1 MWRQLRSVIPER
13 TRRADSRRN
22 QLPQAGTAFGRR
34 RAAVLR
40 QLGQDRQL
48 PSGGDRRAVDRA
60 RAWMLGAALYL
71 PEAWLTPEAR
81 QRAQIPRTVRFQEK
95 WRLALTLLRQI
106 RASGFQLTAVVG
118 DAEFGDNA
126 TLRRTLHRAKL
137 PYALGVSSDL
147 KVFLRYPTPGD
158 ARAVD
163 RHRAARAPAACW
175 RQASRRS
182 RSPPWSPRNRPAR
195 GGGSAGAT
203 ATMPPWRA
211 AFWRCA

>member
-1 MWRQLRSVIPER
+1 VGKIANCQVAVTVALW
-13 TRRADSRRN
+13 T
-22 QLPQAGTAFGRR
+22 GT
-34 RAAVLR
+34 
-40 QLGQDRQL
+40 
-48 PSGGDRRAVDRA
+48 

-137 PYALGVSSDL
+137 PYALGVSSDV
-147 KVFLRYPTPGD
+147 KVFPGTPRLETPLPLIGKGRPRTRPVLAAGEQTVTVAALVATQP
-158 ARAVD
+158 ARA
-163 RHRAARAPAACW
+163 W
-175 RQASRRS
+175 RRVS
-182 RSPPWSPRNRPAR
+182 WRNGTNA
-195 GGGSAGAT
+195 
-203 ATMPPWRA
+203 PWRA
-211 AFWRCA
+211 ALWRCA